1 MAKHEFDI
9 DTLAKLSM
17 LRVTEEEKAELQES
31 LPSIL
36 DYISKLQEVDTS
48 NLDAKAY
55 LTEEQNV
62 FREDSVIADETER
75 QAIIAGFPKKKG
87 DALEV
92 PAIFE

>member
-1 MAKHEFDI
+1 MANHEFDI
-9 DTLAKLSM
+9 DALAKLAM

-36 DYISKLQEVDTS
+36 DYIGKLQEVDTAH
-48 NLDAKAY
+48 LDAKAY

-62 FREDSVIADETER
+62 FRADEVKQDEIER
-75 QAIIAGFPKKKG
+75 QAIINGFPKKKG